1 MIIGVIGFIGS
12 GKDTVGNTLCDIG
25 WKRDSFARSLKDA
38 VSVIFGW
45 DRIKLE
51 GATKEDREW
60 REIPDEYW
68 SNALGKPGFS
78 PRLALQWMGTE
89 AGRRVFGE
97 SLWTASTLRR
107 IKNDPGFNYVVTDV
121 RFNNEIVALNEA
133 GALLVRIYRGREPS
147 YFNDAC
153 VYNMFGGDLPE
164 SLKNVHQSEWDWC
177 GNPLIDYSISN
188 DGTLQELQS
197 KVVELSR
204 IKRVL

>member
-12 GKDTVGNTLCDIG
+12 GKDTVGDTLVSMG
-25 WKRDSFARSLKDA
+25 WKKESFAKPLKDVVA
-38 VSVIFGW
+38 IIFGW
-45 DRIKLE
+45 DRSKLE
-51 GATKEDREW
+51 GATKEDRAW

-68 SNALGKPGFS
+68 SKILGKPFS
-78 PRLALQWMGTE
+78 PRLALQLMGTE

-97 SLWTASTLRR
+97 PLWTASCLKR
-107 IKNDPGFNYVVTDV
+107 IQDDAANNYVVTDV
-121 RFNNEIVALNEA
+121 RFNNEIVALNES
-133 GALLVRIYRGREPS
+133 GALLVRIYRGIEPS
-147 YFNDAC
+147 YFDDAC
-153 VYNMFGGDLPE
+153 VYNIFGGELPE

-197 KVVELSR
+197 KVLELSK

>member
-1 MIIGVIGFIGS
+1 MIIGVIGFISS
-12 GKDTVGNTLCDIG
+12 GKDTIGNTLCDMG

-38 VSVIFGW
+38 VAIIFGW
-45 DRIKLE
+45 DRVKLE

-68 SNALGKPGFS
+68 SKALDKPGFS

-107 IKNDPGFNYVVTDV
+107 IQNDPGFSYVVTDV
-121 RFNNEIVALNEA
+121 RFNNEIKALHEA
-133 GALLVRIYRGREPS
+133 GALLVRVYRGPEPS

-153 VYNMFGGDLPE
+153 VYNMFGGEKPS
-164 SLKNVHQSEWDWC
+164 SLINVHQSEWDWI
-177 GNPLIDYSISN
+177 GNHLIDYSISN
-188 DGTLQELQS
+188 DGTLLELQS
-197 KVVELSR
+197 KIVQLSKMR
-204 IKRVL
+204 